1 MEKIKS
7 VAAFTLGC
15 KVNQYETEAVLE
27 QFTKNGCEIV
37 DFGKFADVYII
48 NTCTVTS
55 LGDRKSRQMIRR
67 AKQLN
72 PNAVLAVMG
81 CYAQTAPDDILKIP
95 EVDIVMGTNKRLKA
109 YDEILNFCKTHTRK
123 SLVEDIFKVKEF
135 EELSITHIENK
146 SRAFLKV
153 QEGCNRF
160 CTYCIIPFARGNLRS
175 RSLENS
181 VSEARRLAKEG
192 FSEIVL
198 VGIHL
203 ASYGL
208 ENGKPE
214 LLELIEKI
222 AEIPEIKRLR
232 LGSLEPLIFDEK
244 MCLCSKALQT
254 FSFVTAKRMHRNLK
268 ANEQKIYRRRIRTL
282 RRANKKAYAQSRNHN
297 RYYGRISRRN
307 R

>member
-95 EVDIVMGTNKRLKA
+95 EVDIVMGTNKRHTLVKAWLRIFLK
-109 YDEILNFCKTHTRK
+109 LK
-123 SLVEDIFKVKEF
+123 SLRSFQSLI
-135 EELSITHIENK
+135 
-146 SRAFLKV
+146 LKIN
-153 QEGCNRF
+153 QGHF
-160 CTYCIIPFARGNLRS
+160 
-175 RSLENS
+175 
-181 VSEARRLAKEG
+181 
-192 FSEIVL
+192 
-198 VGIHL
+198 
-203 ASYGL
+203 
-208 ENGKPE
+208 
-214 LLELIEKI
+214 
-222 AEIPEIKRLR
+222 
-232 LGSLEPLIFDEK
+232 
-244 MCLCSKALQT
+244 
-254 FSFVTAKRMHRNLK
+254 
-268 ANEQKIYRRRIRTL
+268 
-282 RRANKKAYAQSRNHN
+282 
-297 RYYGRISRRN
+297 
-307 R
+307 